1 MTDPKME
8 VVTTVARLTR
18 QDAALLVVDVQEKLL
33 PSIFEEERV
42 RGNTL
47 ALVRAA
53 QVLGVPVLV
62 TEQYP
67 KGLGKTATDVAEAL
81 AGVAAIEKLTFSTF
95 GEPAFVEALKALGR
109 RTLIVVGIEAHV
121 CITQSVLDA
130 LSAGYQVHVLA
141 DAVSSRTEANWR
153 LGLARMQQAGAVV
166 SSTEMALFELLHV
179 AGTPEFKEVLRL
191 IK

>member
-1 MTDPKME
+1 MN
-8 VVTTVARLTR
+8 VVKTVARLVR

-42 RGNTL
+42 RRNTVTM
-47 ALVRAA
+47 VRAA
-53 QVLGVPVLV
+53 QILGVPMLV

-67 KGLGKTATDVAEAL
+67 KGIGRTAPDVAEAL
-81 AGVAAIEKLTFSTF
+81 GAAAAIEKLTFSTF
-95 GEPAFVEALKALGR
+95 GELAFVEALGALER

-121 CITQSVLDA
+121 CVTQSVLDA
-130 LSAGYQVHVLA
+130 LSAGYEVHVLA
-141 DAVSSRTEANWR
+141 DAVSSRTESNWR
-153 LGLARMQQAGAVV
+153 SGLNRMQQAGAVV